1 MIGAP
6 RDHYQVL
13 GVPRTASTEA
23 IRNAYRQGVKR
34 SHPDR
39 DPSPQAAHRFLEI
52 QRAYE
57 TLRDPLLKHAYDLRT
72 KRPVPQPAPIRKRS
86 DTVPRDPLEE
96 GRSWM
101 FLALHLT
108 GFLFGVLV
116 VLGVIIAYLF
126 TEQPWYVLLP
136 LVPGLIII
144 PEAWRGIHRYNTKP
158 RDDDRRAS

>member
-13 GVPRTASTEA
+13 GLPRTASPEA

-39 DPSPQAAHRFLEI
+39 DPSPQAAYRFMEI

-72 KRPVPQPAPIRKRS
+72 KRPAPQPTQTKKRPAPQ
-86 DTVPRDPLEE
+86 PDPLEE
-96 GRSWM
+96 GRSWL

-108 GFLFGVLV
+108 GLVFGILV
-116 VLGVIIAYLF
+116 VLGVLIAYIF
-126 TEQPWYVLLP
+126 TDQPWYVLLP

-144 PEAWRGIHRYNTKP
+144 PEAWQGVHRYNTKP
-158 RDDDRRAS
+158 RDDHRRAS